1 MGDSMQHRVQ
11 ESHRRSV
18 AKAISWRILGS
29 LDTMLLAYLFT
40 GSMVV
45 AGSIATTESL
55 TKIVLYYLHERAW
68 AGFSSGTMARLWPFG
83 FGRRRERAEGDQG
96 MLSPGTTT

>member
-1 MGDSMQHRVQ
+1 MEVRAP

-68 AGFSSGTMARLWPFG
+68 AGFSSGRLARLWPFG
-83 FGRRRERAEGDQG
+83 SGRHRDVADGDQA
-96 MLSPGTTT
+96 MLSPSTAA

>member
-1 MGDSMQHRVQ
+1 MKTKAR

-18 AKAISWRILGS
+18 TKAISWRILGS

-40 GSMVV
+40 GNMVI
-45 AGSIATTESL
+45 AGSIATTESV

-68 AGFSSGTMARLWPFG
+68 AGFSMTKLKSLFRDGATRSASAPVR
-83 FGRRRERAEGDQG
+83 GDG
-96 MLSPGTTT
+96 EALLPTGNAA

>member
-1 MGDSMQHRVQ
+1 MKDRAR
-11 ESHRRSV
+11 ESHRRSA

-68 AGFSSGTMARLWPFG
+68 AGFSSGKPWWFRPFSAGGQAETTVDGEQRL
-83 FGRRRERAEGDQG
+83 
-96 MLSPGTTT
+96 LSPGSAA

>member
-1 MGDSMQHRVQ
+1 MQEPAR

-40 GSMVV
+40 GNMVV
-45 AGSIATTESL
+45 AGSIATTESV

-68 AGFSSGTMARLWPFG
+68 AGFSKGTLKRLLPWRTGRGKVASAR
-83 FGRRRERAEGDQG
+83 GDDEA
-96 MLSPGTTT
+96 LLPTGTAA